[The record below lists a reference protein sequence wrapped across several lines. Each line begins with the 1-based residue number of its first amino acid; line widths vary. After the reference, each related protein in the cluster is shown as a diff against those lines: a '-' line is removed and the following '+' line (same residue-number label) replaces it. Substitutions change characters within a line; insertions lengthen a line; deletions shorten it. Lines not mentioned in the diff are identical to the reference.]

1 MAQLRQVA
9 HKIRIG
15 DLLNGN
21 IVFDGDKFSSLEV
34 KDKKVS
40 RVNAIC
46 NIVEKYENPEKNF
59 NSITLDD
66 GTGQIR
72 VKAFSDSAILLKGL
86 EIGDT
91 VRIVGW
97 LRYYNDEI
105 YILPE
110 IAVRMDPKWGYVRRL
125 ELIKE
130 YGEFKEPEQPA
141 PEPVKETV
149 EQQTEVEEIER
160 EKVLD
165 LEDSSKMTILK
176 KIKESAEGIDIEKLI
191 MELKFS
197 VDEINNVIKALIAE
211 GEIYESRPGFLRSLD

>member
-1 MAQLRQVA
+1 MAQLRQIA
-9 HKIRIG
+9 YKIRIG
-15 DLLNGN
+15 DVLNGN
-21 IVFDGDKFSSLEV
+21 IVFDGEKFSSLEV
-34 KDKKVS
+34 KEKKVS
-40 RVNAIC
+40 RVNVIC
-46 NIVEKYENPEKNF
+46 NIVDKYENPEKNF
-59 NSITLDD
+59 NTITLDD

-72 VKAFSDSAILLKGL
+72 VKAFSDSSILLKGL

-110 IAVRMDPKWGYVRRL
+110 IAVRLDPKWGYVRRL

-130 YGEFKEPEQPA
+130 YGEFKE
-141 PEPVKETV
+141 EPVAEKA
-149 EQQTEVEEIER
+149 EQVDEVEEIER

-165 LEDSSKMTILK
+165 LEESPKMIILK
-176 KIKESAEGIDIEKLI
+176 KIKENAEGIDIERLI

-197 VDEINNVIKALIAE
+197 VEEINETIKNLIAE
-211 GEIYESRPGFLRSLD
+211 GEIYEPRPGFLRSLD